1 MKKKLIS
8 RMSNGFGNQMF
19 LYATSYALAKK
30 FNYDLHLDIYTG
42 IEQDIKRNKEKQFKH
57 YQPKYELKIFDLSAN
72 IINNYSFFKTKF
84 QYIKRKIY
92 IFFDKFKKNK
102 KIILEM
108 KNSQNKN
115 FFYKIQKTSTPYKKI
130 FIEGYYECEKYFI
143 EYRSDILR
151 EFSFNHKIK
160 CNNKY
165 FDEIINSNSVSL
177 AFRKNRF
184 TERYDDDTSIQR
196 INKTK
201 NFEEDQFNYI
211 LKSINYFKKK
221 ISDPKFFL
229 FSDNFENLQGKFSNI
244 ENVTLVKDFISD
256 KVLEDFYLMYNCK
269 HFIVAPTSFHWWA
282 AWLNQNPNKICL
294 KPNNINPSNNID
306 FWPDSWISI

>member
-1 MKKKLIS
+1 MSKFLIVKIA
-8 RMSNGFGNQMF
+8 NGFGNQMF

-30 FNYDLHLDIYTG
+30 FNYDLLLDIYTG
-42 IEQDIKRNKEKQFKH
+42 IKQDIKRNKEKQFKH
-57 YQPKYELKIFDLSAN
+57 YQPKYELEIFDLSAN
-72 IINNYSFFKTKF
+72 TVNNSSFFFTKF
-84 QYIKRKIY
+84 EYIKRKIN

-115 FFYKIQKTSTPYKKI
+115 FFYKIHNTSTPYKKI

-151 EFSFNHKIK
+151 EFSFNRKIK
-160 CNNKY
+160 CNNTY

-177 AFRKNRF
+177 AFRRNRF

-196 INKTK
+196 IKKTK

-229 FSDNFENLQGKFSNI
+229 FSDNFENLESKFSNI

-294 KPNNINPSNNID
+294 KPKNINSSNNID

>member
-30 FNYDLHLDIYTG
+30 FNYDLLLDIYTG
-42 IEQDIKRNKEKQFKH
+42 IKQDIKRNKEKQFKH
-57 YQPKYELKIFDLSAN
+57 YQPKYELEIFDLSAN
-72 IINNYSFFKTKF
+72 TVNNSSFFYTKF
-84 QYIKRKIY
+84 EYIKRKIN

-115 FFYKIQKTSTPYKKI
+115 FFYKIQKTSTPYKEI

-151 EFSFNHKIK
+151 EFSFNRKIK

-196 INKTK
+196 IKKTNK
-201 NFEEDQFNYI
+201 F
-211 LKSINYFKKK
+211 
-221 ISDPKFFL
+221 
-229 FSDNFENLQGKFSNI
+229 
-244 ENVTLVKDFISD
+244 
-256 KVLEDFYLMYNCK
+256 
-269 HFIVAPTSFHWWA
+269 
-282 AWLNQNPNKICL
+282 
-294 KPNNINPSNNID
+294 
-306 FWPDSWISI
+306 